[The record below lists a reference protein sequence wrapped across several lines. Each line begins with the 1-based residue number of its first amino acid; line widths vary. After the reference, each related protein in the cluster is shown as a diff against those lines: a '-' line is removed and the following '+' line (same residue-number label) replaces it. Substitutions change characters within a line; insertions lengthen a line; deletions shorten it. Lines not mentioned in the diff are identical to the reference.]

1 MAKEENK
8 ESRNFKDLLFEVIL
22 PKVDMI
28 SILLIAVSLMFKIF
42 KLQGT
47 SELFMISMSAYAG
60 VCYLS
65 AFKPSDLQSAFNK
78 FIIKFGGIS
87 SAVLIIGTLFLILNL
102 PGGKEMFTIGVP
114 AFIIA
119 FVLVLIKNTS
129 AETDEYKSILK
140 RHFKTFTI
148 ITVIYLVALYVV

>member
-8 ESRNFKDLLFEVIL
+8 ESRNFKDLLFEVII
-22 PKVDMI
+22 PKVDII
-28 SILLIAVSLMFKIF
+28 SILLIAVALMFKIF

-65 AFKPSDLQSAFNK
+65 AFKPSGLQSAFNK

-119 FVLVLIKNTS
+119 FVFVLIKNTQS
-129 AETDEYKSILK
+129 ESEELK
-140 RHFKTFTI
+140 KIIARHFKTFAVVTA
-148 ITVIYLVALYVV
+148 IYLVAFYLK